1 MKKITQIGCTFILF
15 FVSIAAIAFD
25 INTHAAMTAAA
36 IRQST
41 ITATPNNSA
50 LFKRLGLYDKDFAIG
65 SSYIDIGSLIKRDTA
80 IFEQEIMRGVR
91 DANITIL
98 VVPTAESIPG
108 WIVRGAVR
116 EDDNT
121 KENPQGDPNGSGD
134 EPGGVFDRVY
144 GHFFDP
150 VNNRGLT
157 VAGLTLGPRS
167 PEWATLKDV
176 GVTGFGFGSRQNY
189 YNLPS
194 AREAM
199 WRALTLKEW
208 NNGTPID
215 AAFPGNWPYSTKTQL
230 RDAYWAT
237 MFRAIG
243 DMVHLLQDAGQ
254 PQHTRNDAHSGYG
267 CVAYTNACA
276 GGHASFFE
284 NYLKAKSRGDAN
296 ENSSANI
303 HSYLGA

>member
-1 MKKITQIGCTFILF
+1 MKTLIQITCA
-15 FVSIAAIAFD
+15 VSIALHSIAALAFD
-25 INTHAAMTAAA
+25 INTHAAISAKAVE
-36 IRQST
+36 QSK
-41 ITATPNNSA
+41 ITSSPNTSGI
-50 LFKRLGLYDKDFAIG
+50 LKKLGLYDKDFAIG
-65 SSYIDIGSLIKRDTA
+65 SSYIDIGSLFKRDTTG
-80 IFEQEIMRGVR
+80 FEQKVIDDVGTTQKTGVVIP
-91 DANITIL
+91 AAHT
-98 VVPTAESIPG
+98 IPG
-108 WIVRGAVR
+108 WIIRGSIR

-121 KENPQGDPNGSGD
+121 KETLQGTPEGD

-167 PEWATLKDV
+167 PDWATLNGV
-176 GVTGFGFGSRQNY
+176 GVTGFGLGSRQNY

-208 NNGTPID
+208 NNGTPTD
-215 AAFPGNWPYSTKTQL
+215 AAFPGNWPNSTKTQL
-230 RDAYWAT
+230 RNAYWAT
-237 MFRAIG
+237 TFRAIG

-254 PQHTRNDAHSGYG
+254 PQHTRNDAHSGFG

-284 NYLKAKSRGDAN
+284 NVLTA
-296 ENSSANI
+296 
-303 HSYLGA
+303 